1 MAQTKTKNFY
11 GWKIVVCCFLISMFA
26 MGIISNTISFYMK
39 PVCETLGCS
48 YVQFSFINVVSCI
61 TSMLAAIL
69 LAPKIEGGNVRMIML
84 VSAAAAG
91 LGFGLQGMATHIW
104 HFYVLFGITNL
115 GIGGLTSLPINY
127 LITNW
132 FKDKKGLATSL
143 AFSGA
148 GIGGIFWSPAVSAMI
163 GKLGW
168 RSSLFLSGAAVVIV
182 SVLACLFIRK
192 TPAEMGQEPYTNRDS
207 QPKETQKAARAPA
220 WEGVT
225 RKTAVASPAFWVF
238 VLSLICMGM
247 LAAGVMT
254 QVPTY
259 FSEIGLSYAGI
270 MALFSGVSILGNIL
284 GGMIF
289 DKLGLMGGM
298 AFTCICNALA
308 LVCLLISGK
317 NTFFAYLFA
326 AAIGMGMVISMLG
339 PPLMTSGLFG
349 TKEYARIYSIS
360 NAFFLAG
367 CMIGPMLSSGLRTAT
382 GSYTAAW
389 SVYIAISICCFVFA
403 FLAHGLSR
411 SFKNKGYTD
420 NI

>member
-1 MAQTKTKNFY
+1 MAQTNSKKFY

-39 PVCETLGCS
+39 PVCETLNCS
-48 YVQFSFINVVSCI
+48 YVEFSFINVVSCI

-69 LAPKIEGGNVRMIML
+69 LAPKIEGGNVRLIMV
-84 VSAAAAG
+84 VSAVAAG
-91 LGFGLQGMATHIW
+91 VGFGLQGVATHIW

-115 GIGGLTSLPINY
+115 GIGGLTSLPINF

-163 GKLGW
+163 ENLGW
-168 RSSLFLSGAAVVIV
+168 RNSFFLSGAAVVVV
-182 SVLACLFIRK
+182 SVLACLFIK
-192 TPAEMGQEPYTNRDS
+192 KSPVEMGQEAYTAQDS
-207 QPKETQKAARAPA
+207 HEEKTQKQKPVQAPG
-220 WEGVT
+220 WDGVT
-225 RKTAVASPAFWVF
+225 RKTAVTSLAFWVF

-284 GGMIF
+284 GGVIF

-298 AFTCICNALA
+298 AFTCFCNILA
-308 LVCLLISGK
+308 LICLFISGK

-326 AAIGMGMVISMLG
+326 IAIGLGMVISMLG

-367 CMIGPMLSSGLRTAT
+367 CMVGPMLSSGLRTVT

-389 SVYIAISICCFVFA
+389 SVYIAISAACFIFA
-403 FLAHGLSR
+403 FIAHGLSR
-411 SFKNKGYTD
+411 SFRK
-420 NI
+420 

>member
-91 LGFGLQGMATHIW
+91 LGFGLQGVATHIW

-148 GIGGIFWSPAVSAMI
+148 GIG
-163 GKLGW
+163 
-168 RSSLFLSGAAVVIV
+168 
-182 SVLACLFIRK
+182 
-192 TPAEMGQEPYTNRDS
+192 
-207 QPKETQKAARAPA
+207 
-220 WEGVT
+220 
-225 RKTAVASPAFWVF
+225 
-238 VLSLICMGM
+238 
-247 LAAGVMT
+247 
-254 QVPTY
+254 
-259 FSEIGLSYAGI
+259 
-270 MALFSGVSILGNIL
+270 
-284 GGMIF
+284 
-289 DKLGLMGGM
+289 
-298 AFTCICNALA
+298 
-308 LVCLLISGK
+308 
-317 NTFFAYLFA
+317 
-326 AAIGMGMVISMLG
+326 
-339 PPLMTSGLFG
+339 
-349 TKEYARIYSIS
+349 
-360 NAFFLAG
+360 
-367 CMIGPMLSSGLRTAT
+367 
-382 GSYTAAW
+382 
-389 SVYIAISICCFVFA
+389 
-403 FLAHGLSR
+403 
-411 SFKNKGYTD
+411 
-420 NI
+420 

>member
-84 VSAAAAG
+84 VIRGSRRAG
-91 LGFGLQGMATHIW
+91 VRTAGHGYTYLALLCIIRYHQSGNRGTDLPSYQLPDHKLVQGQ
-104 HFYVLFGITNL
+104 
-115 GIGGLTSLPINY
+115 
-127 LITNW
+127 
-132 FKDKKGLATSL
+132 KKGLATSL

-168 RSSLFLSGAAVVIV
+168 RNSLFLSGAAVVIV

-225 RKTAVASPAFWVF
+225 RKTAWRP
-238 VLSLICMGM
+238 C
-247 LAAGVMT
+247 
-254 QVPTY
+254 Q
-259 FSEIGLSYAGI
+259 
-270 MALFSGVSILGNIL
+270 SG
-284 GGMIF
+284 
-289 DKLGLMGGM
+289 
-298 AFTCICNALA
+298 A
-308 LVCLLISGK
+308 
-317 NTFFAYLFA
+317 
-326 AAIGMGMVISMLG
+326 
-339 PPLMTSGLFG
+339 
-349 TKEYARIYSIS
+349 
-360 NAFFLAG
+360 
-367 CMIGPMLSSGLRTAT
+367 LSSP
-382 GSYTAAW
+382 
-389 SVYIAISICCFVFA
+389 
-403 FLAHGLSR
+403 
-411 SFKNKGYTD
+411 
-420 NI
+420 

>member
-1 MAQTKTKNFY
+1 MAQTNSKKFY
-11 GWKIVVCCFLISMFA
+11 GWKIVACCFLISMFA

-69 LAPKIEGGNVRMIML
+69 LAPKIESGNVRLIMI
-84 VSAAAAG
+84 VSAVAAG
-91 LGFGLQGMATHIW
+91 AGFGLQGIATHIW

-163 GKLGW
+163 ENLGW
-168 RSSLFLSGAAVVIV
+168 RNSLFLSGASVVAV
-182 SVLACLFIRK
+182 SVLACLFIK
-192 TPAEMGQEPYTNRDS
+192 KSPAEMGQEAYTARDS
-207 QPKETQKAARAPA
+207 REIKTQRQKTVQAPG
-220 WEGVT
+220 WDGVT
-225 RKTAVASPAFWVF
+225 RKTAVSSPAFWVF

-270 MALFSGVSILGNIL
+270 MALFSGISILGNIL

-298 AFTCICNALA
+298 AFTCACNILA
-308 LVCLLISGK
+308 LICLLISGK

-326 AAIGMGMVISMLG
+326 VAIGLGMVISMLG

-349 TKEYARIYSIS
+349 IKEYARIYSMS

-367 CMIGPMLSSGLRTAT
+367 CMVGPMLSSGIRTAT
-382 GSYTAAW
+382 GSYAAAW
-389 SVYIAISICCFVFA
+389 SVYIAISAACFVFA
-403 FLAHGLSR
+403 FIAHGLSK
-411 SFKNKGYTD
+411 SFRK
-420 NI
+420 